1 MKKSALKKPVVK
13 RFNAWTKLKRKIHN
27 RTDIPAGY
35 KEREIW
41 WIGLGHNVGVEED
54 GKNEN
59 FDRPVLIVKGFS
71 KYQFWA
77 VPLSTTDKEG
87 PYYHKIVVNGNVSN
101 VLLSQLRVLDTRRFI
116 RKYGM
121 LNPKDFAEIKLK
133 LIDFLS

>member
-1 MKKSALKKPVVK
+1 MAKDAKIPIFVK

-41 WIGLGHNVGVEED
+41 WVALGHNIGVEQD

-59 FDRPVLIVKGFS
+59 FDRPVLIIKGFS

-77 VPLSTTDKEG
+77 VPLSTTDKDG
-87 PYYHKIVVNGNVSN
+87 PYYHKVVVNGVVSN

-121 LNPKDFAEIKLK
+121 LNSKDFAEIKLK

>member
-1 MKKSALKKPVVK
+1 MAKKVKIYSPVK
-13 RFNAWTKLKRKIHN
+13 RFRAWAKLKRKIQD

-41 WIGLGHNVGVEED
+41 WVSLGHNVGVEED
-54 GKNEN
+54 GKNQD

-87 PYYHKIVVNGNVSN
+87 RYYHKIVVNGIVSN

-121 LNPKDFAEIKLK
+121 LNQKDFAQIKHK
-133 LIDFLS
+133 LIAFLS